1 MPLSVSPDCTVYDA
15 GVAVVLVV
23 ASTPSATVSPRVTT
37 AASLRTFVLE
47 TVAISRLTL
56 APTLLPLEMP
66 SVLRE
71 VPSVRLVLELEP
83 EVALEVVLI

>member
-1 MPLSVSPDCTVYDA
+1 
-15 GVAVVLVV
+15 
-23 ASTPSATVSPRVTT
+23 
-37 AASLRTFVLE
+37 
-47 TVAISRLTL
+47 VAISRLTL